1 LKVLVNFLIKAL
13 NIVFR
18 LFGPEK
24 AIVIAS
30 TVAERMIPVIGIST
44 EYGKIDFYSLGGI
57 PAWRAHTLLTKE
69 PETIDWINKMDS
81 NNILWDVGAN
91 VGVYSLYAAKKGLS
105 VKSFEPSSA
114 NYFLLNKNIEIN
126 HLSDNISAF
135 CLAFNDEILLD
146 SLNMIRTEFGSAH
159 STFSDKVDQYGNS
172 FTPVF
177 KQGMIGFDIDG
188 FIDQFSPK
196 FPNHIKIDVDGIEDK
211 IINGAKKT
219 LNDKRLKSL
228 LVELDLTRPEYCKEM
243 IESIEK
249 CGLIGGV
256 CEGYEGTMSNAI
268 FYRS

>member
-1 LKVLVNFLIKAL
+1 VSVNFLIKIL
-13 NIVFR
+13 NIIFR
-18 LFGPEK
+18 LFGSKK
-24 AIVIAS
+24 AVVIAS
-30 TVAERMIPVIGIST
+30 TVAEKMIPIVDINT
-44 EYGKIDFYSLGGI
+44 EYGEINFYSLGGI

-69 PETIDWINKMDS
+69 PETIDWINKM
-81 NNILWDVGAN
+81 NNNDVFWDIGAN
-91 VGVYSLYAAKKGLS
+91 VGVYSLYAAKKGLL
-105 VKSFEPSSA
+105 VNSFEPSSA

-126 HLSDNISAF
+126 HLSKSISAF
-135 CLAFNDEILLD
+135 CFAFNDKVLLN
-146 SLNMIRTEFGSAH
+146 SFNMSNTEFGSAH
-159 STFSDKVDQYGNS
+159 STFSENIDQYGNN
-172 FTPVF
+172 FTPIF

-188 FIDQFSPK
+188 FINQFSPK

-256 CEGYEGTMSNAI
+256 CKGYEGEMSNAI